1 MCFIESAHHARYTQ
15 QGKGTH
21 MNMRDRLN
29 ELIVSKKVVAVNFA
43 ASAGDKLVSAS
54 GTFREV
60 GDDYTIMADI
70 YNNTMMIPLT
80 SIAYIE
86 IKK

>member
-1 MCFIESAHHARYTQ
+1 MPAALFRTVVNYYR
-15 QGKGTH
+15 GRDFH
-21 MNMRDRLN
+21 MNIRDHLN
-29 ELIVSKKVVAVNFA
+29 DLITTKKVVAVNFS

-54 GTFREV
+54 GTFKEV

-70 YNNTMMIPLT
+70 YNNTMLIPLV

>member
-1 MCFIESAHHARYTQ
+1 
-15 QGKGTH
+15 
-21 MNMRDRLN
+21 MNIRDHLN
-29 ELIVSKKVVAVNFA
+29 DLITTKKVVAVNFS

-54 GTFREV
+54 GTFKEV

-70 YNNTMMIPLT
+70 YNNTMLIPLV